1 MLSGRYAYQ
10 PILFGAFF
18 GLTSLVPMMPTAEA
32 QEAGRFDNFGWQFRP
47 HAGLDLDVGS
57 LGTGDTSLDEEGE
70 FDYALGYGARV
81 GAKLGRFGLE
91 GRYWYTEPDADL
103 PVFVGNTFIGQFP
116 ASTEFGILSVHGSF
130 DVYRGDHLEVYVSG
144 GYGEGT
150 LEFEFDDPAIVEFND
165 GEIDVEAWFGEIGV
179 AVEVTTHLQVVPHV
193 QVFAWELQEDGDQI
207 DGTETLI
214 ASLAGITVRG
224 IW

>member
-1 MLSGRYAYQ
+1 MLAASGLATRRSMKKASLIMPLVMVPGWAQNWAASVSKADIGIQNLMRICRY
-10 PILFGAFF
+10 
-18 GLTSLVPMMPTAEA
+18 SLE
-32 QEAGRFDNFGWQFRP
+32 
-47 HAGLDLDVGS
+47 
-57 LGTGDTSLDEEGE
+57 
-70 FDYALGYGARV
+70 
-81 GAKLGRFGLE
+81 
-91 GRYWYTEPDADL
+91 
-103 PVFVGNTFIGQFP
+103 NTFIGQFP